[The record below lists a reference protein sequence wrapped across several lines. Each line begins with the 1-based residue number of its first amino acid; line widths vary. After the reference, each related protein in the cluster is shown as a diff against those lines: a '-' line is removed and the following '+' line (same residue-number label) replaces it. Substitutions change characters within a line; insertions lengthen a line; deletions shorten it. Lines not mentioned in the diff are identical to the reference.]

1 MALPS
6 QQEQTSLEFTVDG
19 LPYVNVTG
27 NPTIQA
33 DGMHF
38 IINGLPYY
46 ATGPGGAP
54 PVVYNASQFFM
65 LF

>member
-1 MALPS
+1 MALPT
-6 QQEQTSLEFTVDG
+6 QQEQTSLEFIVNG

-27 NPTIQA
+27 SSTIQA
-33 DGMHF
+33 DGIHF

-46 ATGPGGAP
+46 ATSPSGAP
-54 PVVYNASQFFM
+54 PVTYNAAQFFM